1 MLAKLDKWINDRWPL
16 KEVWKSATEEEI
28 PGGASYAYAFG
39 SATLSLFIL
48 QIVTGIWQMFYYV
61 PTTDHA
67 YQSLSYL
74 RLSVP
79 FGWLVH
85 GLHYWGASAMVV
97 LLAVH
102 LSRTFVWG
110 AYKKPRELTWLIG
123 VFLLLFTLAMSFT
136 GAALPWDETGYWA
149 SEVGTSIA
157 GTIPVIGT
165 FAEQVLRGGA
175 QMGQLTL
182 SRFFIL
188 HVAVLPAILL
198 GFIALHVVAFR
209 EKGSIGP
216 WEESKRKRVGQ
227 FWPDQIF
234 KDALVFSVILLVLIG
249 LAAFLAPPFSGPAD
263 PIDTTFQPKPEWNFL
278 FLYQAIK
285 AFQGPWESV
294 GTIGIPTALIVLLF
308 GLPFFDK
315 RRERN
320 PLKRPLAMSVA
331 AILAVGVITLTI
343 TGYYSHP
350 NLQANPKKKTEAQSR
365 APSTDAAV
373 SQGSN
378 QKSASILPVVYSAGA
393 SGVQDTNQIALPLG
407 VSAIQPPSE
416 VGEPGAAADMI
427 GNARHGKKLFD
438 ANCISCHGKD
448 GRGGIP
454 NPGSYLGTIPALNP
468 VRSDIFSKD
477 PAVFSGNLDRFIQ
490 NGAQVPGPSSST
502 GMPPMS
508 MVAYGKT
515 QSLTQPEISNII
527 AYIMH
532 VNGVDRARIDDAG
545 VAPKTFFFFSLA
557 VFMVLWL
564 ILGAFRLVSVRRR
577 TLLAEKLKE
586 R

>member
-1 MLAKLDKWINDRWPL
+1 MLSNINKWINDRWPL
-16 KEVWKSATEEEI
+16 QEVWKSATEEEI
-28 PGGASYAYAFG
+28 PGGASYAYTFG

-48 QIVTGIWQMFYYV
+48 QIITGVWQLFYYV

-79 FGWLVH
+79 FGWLIH
-85 GLHYWGASAMVV
+85 GLHYWGASAMVI

-157 GTIPVIGT
+157 GTIPFIGT
-165 FAEQVLRGGA
+165 FAEELLRGGA

-188 HVAVLPAILL
+188 HVAILPAILL
-198 GFIALHVVAFR
+198 AFIALHVVAFR
-209 EKGSIGP
+209 RNGSVGP
-216 WEESKRKRVGQ
+216 WEESKRKRIGQ

-234 KDALVFSVILLVLIG
+234 KDAFVFSVIILILIA
-249 LAAFLAPPFSGPAD
+249 LAAFIAPPFSGPAD
-263 PIDTTFQPKPEWNFL
+263 PIDATFQPKPEWNFL

-285 AFQGPWESV
+285 AFQGPWEPV
-294 GTIGIPTALIVLLF
+294 GTIGIPTALIVLLI

-315 RRERN
+315 SRERN
-320 PLKRPLAMSVA
+320 PLKRPLAMSIA
-331 AILAVGVITLTI
+331 SILAVGVITLTI
-343 TGYYSHP
+343 TGYSSHP
-350 NLQANPKKKTEAQSR
+350 NAQANTSKKTEAQLSNSPGIVPVKYSVGGS
-365 APSTDAAV
+365 AEPGNTTTPA
-373 SQGSN
+373 QGSN
-378 QKSASILPVVYSAGA
+378 QITVPPGTEI
-393 SGVQDTNQIALPLG
+393 VQL
-407 VSAIQPPSE
+407 PSE
-416 VGEPGAAADMI
+416 VGEPGPAAYMV
-427 GNARHGKKLFD
+427 GNPAHGKKLFD
-438 ANCISCHGKD
+438 ANCISCHGQD
-448 GRGGIP
+448 GKGGIP

-468 VRSDIFSKD
+468 VRSDLFSKD
-477 PAVFSGNLDRFIQ
+477 PALFAANLDRFIQ
-490 NGAQVPGPSSST
+490 NGAQAPGPDSST
-502 GMPPMS
+502 SMPPMS

-515 QSLTQPEISNII
+515 QSLTQPEISNVI

-532 VNGVDRARIDDAG
+532 MNGVNRAQIERAG
-545 VAPKTFFFFSLA
+545 VAPKTFFFICLG
-557 VFMVLWL
+557 VFLVLWS
-564 ILGAFRLVSVRRR
+564 ILGTFRYISMRKRA
-577 TLLAEKLKE
+577 LLSQDLREQ
-586 R
+586 